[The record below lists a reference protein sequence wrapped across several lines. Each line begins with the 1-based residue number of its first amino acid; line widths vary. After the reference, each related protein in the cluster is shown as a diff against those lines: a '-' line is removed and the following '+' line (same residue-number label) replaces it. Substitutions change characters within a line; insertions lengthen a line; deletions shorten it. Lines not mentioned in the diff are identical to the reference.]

1 MAIHDVDPKVPS
13 ASDLAREDERVEEIL
28 RRGPAGTF
36 AVVGL
41 STFIVV
47 AIFFVFYF
55 FAFLPR
61 GVVQ

>member
-1 MAIHDVDPKVPS
+1 MAIHDSDSKPPS
-13 ASDLAREDERVEEIL
+13 ASDIATEDERVEEIL

-36 AVVGL
+36 AVVGV

-47 AIFFVFYF
+47 AIFFIFYF

-61 GVVQ
+61 GAVQ

>member
-1 MAIHDVDPKVPS
+1 MHEDRSRAATAPDP
-13 ASDLAREDERVEEIL
+13 ALDDQRIEEIV

-36 AVVGL
+36 AVVGVA
-41 STFIVV
+41 TFLVV
-47 AIFFVFYF
+47 AMFFIFYV

>member
-1 MAIHDVDPKVPS
+1 MATRDDDSTAAS
-13 ASDLAREDERVEEIL
+13 ASDPAHDDARIEEIV

-36 AVVGL
+36 AVVGVA
-41 STFIVV
+41 TFLVI
-47 AIFFVFYF
+47 AMLFIFYF

>member
-1 MAIHDVDPKVPS
+1 MAMHDDGSNTATVSDPANVD
-13 ASDLAREDERVEEIL
+13 ARIDEIV

-36 AVVGL
+36 AVVGVA
-41 STFIVV
+41 TFLVV
-47 AIFFVFYF
+47 AMFFMFYF